1 MSTAS
6 TFRAEAA
13 RMREFA
19 LTVTDADVLAEIHL
33 IIEEWERRARLLDN
47 GDAGSDAR
55 AILPVHGAP
64 MERAAHPW
72 SF

>member
-13 RMREFA
+13 RLREFA
-19 LTVTDADVLAEIHL
+19 LTVTDAEVLAELRL

-47 GDAGSDAR
+47 GDAGGDPR
-55 AILPVHGAP
+55 AVLPVHGAP
-64 MERAAHPW
+64 VQRAARPR
-72 SF
+72 FF